1 MMAGMG
7 VRVGED
13 MAVTQYAGWDF
24 HALCRV
30 DGVVLAADG
39 RGLCR
44 LDGDTDD
51 GRAIAAVLDLPPVA
65 LDETAATRVRDIRFR
80 GTCDNGICVRLS
92 VDGGPPRRILLGA
105 MPQGGEGR
113 IPVGRD
119 GEGRVWTLGLENRDG
134 GGFTLEEL
142 GLCHV
147 ALDRR

>member
-1 MMAGMG
+1 MAGMG

-44 LDGDTDD
+44 LGGETDD
-51 GRAIAAVLDLPPVA
+51 GRAIAAFLDLPSVA
-65 LDETAATRVRDIRFR
+65 LDETAATRVRDIRLR
-80 GTCDNGICVRLS
+80 GTLGNGMCVRLEA
-92 VDGGPPRRILLGA
+92 DGGPSRRIPLKA
-105 MPQGGEGR
+105 KPQGGEGR
-113 IPVGRD
+113 FPVGRD

-134 GGFTLEEL
+134 CGFTLEEL